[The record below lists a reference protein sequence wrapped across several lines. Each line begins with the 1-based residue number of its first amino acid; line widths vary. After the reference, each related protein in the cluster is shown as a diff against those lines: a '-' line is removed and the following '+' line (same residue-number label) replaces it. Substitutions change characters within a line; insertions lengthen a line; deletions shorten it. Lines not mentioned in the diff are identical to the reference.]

1 MASPGRQAPPEPSH
15 NNRHYRT
22 NRRSKATIVM
32 TDQVN
37 FEAARP
43 VSADPAV
50 DLAVALAEA
59 LGQLPQALLKGPAKI
74 LSPKA
79 KLELKI
85 SVESLAQELGLKLG
99 DQNELTIRRIKRGKN
114 YSFIRANGTAIRH
127 VGTIKRL
134 NSMAVPPA
142 YEEVRYSPD
151 PASHLQ
157 AVGMDAAGRLQY
169 RYHAD
174 WEKVREHR
182 KAHRLAKLVAAL
194 PKIRRNVSMHL
205 SGDEP
210 TREFALS
217 AVIELIAR
225 TAIRPGNESYAR
237 LNGTRGATTMLKSN
251 VTLEDDCVVLTFKA
265 KGGKAVRK
273 ECDAAK
279 LVRAIGILR
288 TVPGKRMFQYRDQ
301 SGIVRAVSTT
311 QVNAYLREIAGIK
324 ISLKDFRTLMA
335 SAVVLESLSRISPA
349 ASARGRRRQVLEA
362 VRAAADELSNTP
374 AICRKS
380 YVHDTIVTAFEDGIL
395 ERFAATMKGYR
406 SQSKREQLLA
416 QVVATAAA

>member
-1 MASPGRQAPPEPSH
+1 M
-15 NNRHYRT
+15 
-22 NRRSKATIVM
+22 M
-32 TDQVN
+32 DQQN
-37 FEAARP
+37 FEAPRP
-43 VSADPAV
+43 ASADP
-50 DLAVALAEA
+50 AVALAEA
-59 LGQLPQALLKGPAKI
+59 LGQLPKAPDAR
-74 LSPKA
+74 PKA
-79 KLELKI
+79 ANGT

-99 DQNELTIRRIKRGKN
+99 DQNELTIRRIKRGKS
-114 YSFIRANGTAIRH
+114 YSFVRANGTPIRH
-127 VGTIKRL
+127 TGTIKRL

-157 AVGMDAAGRLQY
+157 AVGRDAAGRLQY
-169 RYHAD
+169 RYHSD
-174 WEKVREHR
+174 WEKVREQR
-182 KAHRLAKLVAAL
+182 KAHRLARLVGAL
-194 PKIRRNVSMHL
+194 PKIRRNVSAHL
-205 SGDEP
+205 SGDQP
-210 TREFALS
+210 TREFALA

-237 LNGTRGATTMLKSN
+237 LNGTRGATTLLKAN
-251 VTLEDDCVVLTFKA
+251 VALEDDCVVLTFKA

-279 LVRAIGILR
+279 LVRAIRVLR
-288 TVPGKRMFQYRDQ
+288 DLPGKRMFQFKDA
-301 SGIVRAVSTT
+301 GGNIRAVSTT
-311 QVNAYLREIAGIK
+311 QVNAFLREIAGIK

-349 ASARGRRRQVLEA
+349 ASARGRKKQVLEA

>member
-1 MASPGRQAPPEPSH
+1 MMDQQNIE
-15 NNRHYRT
+15 
-22 NRRSKATIVM
+22 AT
-32 TDQVN
+32 
-37 FEAARP
+37 RP

-50 DLAVALAEA
+50 ALAKA
-59 LGQLPQALLKGPAKI
+59 LGQWPKKPA
-74 LSPKA
+74 A
-79 KLELKI
+79 KSGKTQVHT
-85 SVESLAQELGLKLG
+85 VEALAQEHGLTLG
-99 DQNELTIRRIKRGKN
+99 DQNELTIRRIKRGKS
-114 YSFIRANGTAIRH
+114 YSFIRANGSHVRDTRTIR
-127 VGTIKRL
+127 RL
-134 NSMAVPPA
+134 HAMAVPPA
-142 YEEVRYSPD
+142 YVQVRYSPD
-151 PASHLQ
+151 PNSHLQ
-157 AVGMDAAGRLQY
+157 AVGRDAAGRLQY

-194 PKIRRNVSMHL
+194 PKIRRNVSAQL
-205 SGDEP
+205 AGDEP
-210 TREFALS
+210 TREFALA

-237 LNGTRGATTMLKSN
+237 LNGTRGATTLLKSN
-251 VTLEDDCVVLTFKA
+251 VTLEDDSVVLTFKA

-273 ECDAAK
+273 ECAASK
-279 LVRAIGILR
+279 LVRAVGILR

-301 SGIVRAVSTT
+301 SGTVRAVSTT
-311 QVNAYLREIAGIK
+311 QVNAYLRDIAGIK

-349 ASARGRRRQVLEA
+349 ASARGRKKQVLEA

-406 SQSKREQLLA
+406 TQAKREALLA
-416 QVVATAAA
+416 QVVLAAAA

>member
-1 MASPGRQAPPEPSH
+1 M
-15 NNRHYRT
+15 
-22 NRRSKATIVM
+22 M
-32 TDQVN
+32 DQQN
-37 FEAARP
+37 FEATRP
-43 VSADPAV
+43 VSADPTLP
-50 DLAVALAEA
+50 LAKA
-59 LGQLPQALLKGPAKI
+59 LGQWPAK
-74 LSPKA
+74 LPTPKQ
-79 KLELKI
+79 KI
-85 SVESLAQELGLKLG
+85 SAKSSVKELAEELGLRLG
-99 DQNELTIRRIKRGKN
+99 DQAALTIRRVKRGKN
-114 YSFIRANGTAIRH
+114 YSFVRANGSHIRDAR
-127 VGTIKRL
+127 TIRRL
-134 NSMAVPPA
+134 HAMAVPPA
-142 YEEVRYSPD
+142 YRQVRYSHD
-151 PASHLQ
+151 PSSHLQ
-157 AVGMDAAGRLQY
+157 AVGRDAAGRLQY

-174 WEKVREHR
+174 WEKVREHS
-182 KAHRLAKLVAAL
+182 KAHRLARLVGAL
-194 PKIRRNVSMHL
+194 PKIRRNVSKYL

-237 LNGTRGATTMLKSN
+237 LNGTRGATTLLKSN
-251 VTLEDDCVVLTFKA
+251 VTLEDDCLVLTFKA

-288 TVPGKRMFQYRDQ
+288 SVPGKRMFQYRDN
-301 SGIVRAVSTT
+301 SGTVRAVSTT
-311 QVNAYLREIAGIK
+311 TVNAFLREIAGIK

-349 ASARGRRRQVLEA
+349 KSARGRRKQVLEA

-406 SQSKREQLLA
+406 TQAKREQLLA
-416 QVVATAAA
+416 QVVTAAAV

>member
-1 MASPGRQAPPEPSH
+1 
-15 NNRHYRT
+15 
-22 NRRSKATIVM
+22 M
-32 TDQVN
+32 TDQLN
-37 FEAARP
+37 LEATRP
-43 VSADPAV
+43 VSANPE
-50 DLAVALAEA
+50 VALAKA
-59 LGQLPQALLKGPAKI
+59 LGQWPKPPAK
-74 LSPKA
+74 SPALKA
-79 KLELKI
+79 RTAVI
-85 SVESLAQELGLKLG
+85 TSVEELASELGLKLG

-114 YSFIRANGTAIRH
+114 YSFVRANGTRIRH
-127 VGTIKRL
+127 LGTIKRL

-142 YEEVRYSPD
+142 YAQVRYSPD
-151 PASHLQ
+151 PTSHLQ
-157 AVGMDAAGRLQY
+157 AVGRDAAGRLQY

-174 WEKVREHR
+174 WEKVREQR

-205 SGDEP
+205 SGELP

-237 LNGTRGATTMLKSN
+237 LNGTRGATTLLKSN
-251 VTLEDDCVVLTFKA
+251 VVLEDDALVLTFKA

-288 TVPGKRMFQYRDQ
+288 EVPGKRMFQYRD
-301 SGIVRAVSTT
+301 SAGNVRGVSTT
-311 QVNAYLREIAGIK
+311 SVNAFLREIAGIK

-349 ASARGRRRQVLEA
+349 ASARGRRKQVLEA

-416 QVVATAAA
+416 QVVATAAG

>member
-1 MASPGRQAPPEPSH
+1 M
-15 NNRHYRT
+15 
-22 NRRSKATIVM
+22 M
-32 TDQVN
+32 DQQN
-37 FEAARP
+37 FEATRP

-50 DLAVALAEA
+50 ELAKA
-59 LGQLPQALLKGPAKI
+59 LGQLPKAASAAEPA
-74 LSPKA
+74 SAPKT
-79 KLELKI
+79 
-85 SVESLAQELGLKLG
+85 SVEELAQELGLKLG
-99 DQNELTIRRIKRGKN
+99 DQNELTIRRVKRGKS
-114 YSFIRANGTAIRH
+114 YSFVRANGRAVRH
-127 VGTIKRL
+127 AGTIRRL

-142 YEEVRYSPD
+142 YAEVRYSPD
-151 PASHLQ
+151 PNSHLQ
-157 AVGMDAAGRLQY
+157 AVGRDAAGRLQY
-169 RYHAD
+169 RYHTD
-174 WEKVREHR
+174 WEKVREQR
-182 KAHRLAKLVAAL
+182 KAHRLARLVGAL

-225 TAIRPGNESYAR
+225 TAIRPGSESYAR
-237 LNGTRGATTMLKSN
+237 LNGTRGATTLLKSN
-251 VTLEDDCVVLTFKA
+251 VVIEDDNLVLTFKA

-288 TVPGKRMFQYRDQ
+288 TVPGKRMFQYRDA
-301 SGIVRAVSTT
+301 SGTVRAVSTT
-311 QVNAYLREIAGIK
+311 TVNAFLREIAGIK

-335 SAVVLESLSRISPA
+335 SAVVLESLSRVSPA
-349 ASARGRRRQVLEA
+349 ASARGRKKQVLDA
-362 VRAAADELSNTP
+362 VRGAADELSNTP

>member
-1 MASPGRQAPPEPSH
+1 MMDQQ
-15 NNRHYRT
+15 NLV
-22 NRRSKATIVM
+22 AT
-32 TDQVN
+32 
-37 FEAARP
+37 RP
-43 VSADPAV
+43 VSADPSLP
-50 DLAVALAEA
+50 LAKA
-59 LGQLPQALLKGPAKI
+59 LGQWPPKLPTPKQELGAK
-74 LSPKA
+74 A
-79 KLELKI
+79 
-85 SVESLAQELGLKLG
+85 SVEELAQELGLRLG
-99 DQNELTIRRIKRGKN
+99 DQNALTIRRIKRGKN
-114 YSFIRANGTAIRH
+114 YSFVRANGSHVRDARTIR
-127 VGTIKRL
+127 RL
-134 NSMAVPPA
+134 HAMAVPPA
-142 YEEVRYSPD
+142 YRQVRYSHD
-151 PASHLQ
+151 PSSHLQ
-157 AVGMDAAGRLQY
+157 AVGRDAAGRLQY

-205 SGDEP
+205 SGNEP

-237 LNGTRGATTMLKSN
+237 LNGTRGATTLLKSN

-288 TVPGKRMFQYRDQ
+288 AVPGKRMFQYRDA
-301 SGIVRAVSTT
+301 SGTVRAVSTT
-311 QVNAYLREIAGIK
+311 TVNAFLREIAGIK

-335 SAVVLESLSRISPA
+335 SAVVLESLSRITPA
-349 ASARGRRRQVLEA
+349 SSAHGRKRQVLEA

-416 QVVATAAA
+416 QVVTAAAV

>member
-1 MASPGRQAPPEPSH
+1 MALPEQ
-15 NNRHYRT
+15 NNNTRHYRK
-22 NRRSKATIVM
+22 NSRSKASKVM
-32 TDQVN
+32 MDQQN
-37 FEAARP
+37 FEATRP
-43 VSADPAV
+43 ASADPAV
-50 DLAVALAEA
+50 ALAQA
-59 LGQLPQALLKGPAKI
+59 LGQLPKASPSKASLAKPTASARPGI
-74 LSPKA
+74 IA
-79 KLELKI
+79 KT
-85 SVESLAQELGLKLG
+85 SVEALAGELGLKLG

-114 YSFIRANGTAIRH
+114 YSFVRANGTHIRH
-127 VGTIKRL
+127 VGTIRRL

-142 YEEVRYSPD
+142 YQQVRYSPD
-151 PASHLQ
+151 PTSHLQ
-157 AVGMDAAGRLQY
+157 AVGIDAAGRLQY

-174 WEKVREHR
+174 WEKVREQR
-182 KAHRLAKLVAAL
+182 KAHRLARLVAAL
-194 PKIRRNVSMHL
+194 PKIRRNVNMHL
-205 SGDEP
+205 SSDEP

-237 LNGTRGATTMLKSN
+237 LNGTRGATTLLKSN
-251 VTLEDDCVVLTFKA
+251 VTLEGDNVVLTFKA

-288 TVPGKRMFQYRDQ
+288 GVPGKRMFQYRDN
-301 SGIVRAVSTT
+301 SGTARTVSTT
-311 QVNAYLREIAGIK
+311 TVNAFLREIAGIK

-349 ASARGRRRQVLEA
+349 ASARGRRKQVLEA

-416 QVVATAAA
+416 QVVSAAAA

>member
-1 MASPGRQAPPEPSH
+1 M
-15 NNRHYRT
+15 
-22 NRRSKATIVM
+22 M
-32 TDQVN
+32 DQQN
-37 FEAARP
+37 FEAPRP
-43 VSADPAV
+43 VSADPAI
-50 DLAVALAEA
+50 VA
-59 LGQLPQALLKGPAKI
+59 PQTP
-74 LSPKA
+74 ST
-79 KLELKI
+79 

-114 YSFIRANGTAIRH
+114 YCFVRADGKTIRH
-127 VGTIKRL
+127 PGIIKRL

-157 AVGMDAAGRLQY
+157 AVGRDAAGRLQY
-169 RYHAD
+169 RYHSD
-174 WEKVREHR
+174 WEKVREQR
-182 KAHRLAKLVAAL
+182 KAHRLARLVAAL
-194 PKIRRNVSMHL
+194 PKIRRNVSAHL
-205 SGDEP
+205 SGDAP
-210 TREFALS
+210 TREFALA

-237 LNGTRGATTMLKSN
+237 LNGTRGATTLLKAN
-251 VTLEDDCVVLTFKA
+251 VVLEDDCLVLTFKA

-288 TVPGKRMFQYRDQ
+288 EVPGKRMFQYRDDA
-301 SGIVRAVSTT
+301 GNVRIVNTT
-311 QVNAYLREIAGIK
+311 QVNAFLREIAGIK

-335 SAVVLESLSRISPA
+335 SAAVLESLSRISPA
-349 ASARGRRRQVLEA
+349 ASARGRRKQVLEA

>member
-1 MASPGRQAPPEPSH
+1 M
-15 NNRHYRT
+15 
-22 NRRSKATIVM
+22 M
-32 TDQVN
+32 DQQN
-37 FEAARP
+37 FEAPRP
-43 VSADPAV
+43 ASADP
-50 DLAVALAEA
+50 AVALAEA
-59 LGQLPQALLKGPAKI
+59 LGQLPKAPVARTKSAKGT
-74 LSPKA
+74 
-79 KLELKI
+79 

-99 DQNELTIRRIKRGKN
+99 DQNELTIRRVKRGKN
-114 YSFIRANGTAIRH
+114 YSFVRANGTPIRH
-127 VGTIKRL
+127 TGTIKRL

-151 PASHLQ
+151 PNSHLQ
-157 AVGMDAAGRLQY
+157 AVGRDAAGRLQY
-169 RYHAD
+169 RYHSD
-174 WEKVREHR
+174 WEKVREQR
-182 KAHRLAKLVAAL
+182 KAHRLARLVGAL
-194 PKIRRNVSMHL
+194 PKIRRNVSAHL
-205 SGDEP
+205 SGDQP
-210 TREFALS
+210 TREFALA

-225 TAIRPGNESYAR
+225 TAIRPGSESYAR
-237 LNGTRGATTMLKSN
+237 LSGTRGASTLLKSN
-251 VTLEDDCVVLTFKA
+251 VTVEDDSIVLTFKA

-288 TVPGKRMFQYRDQ
+288 GLPGKRMFQYRDN
-301 SGIVRAVSTT
+301 SGNIRVVNAT
-311 QVNAYLREIAGIK
+311 QVNEFLREIAGIK

-349 ASARGRRRQVLEA
+349 ASARGRKKQVLEA

-416 QVVATAAA
+416 QVVTAAAA